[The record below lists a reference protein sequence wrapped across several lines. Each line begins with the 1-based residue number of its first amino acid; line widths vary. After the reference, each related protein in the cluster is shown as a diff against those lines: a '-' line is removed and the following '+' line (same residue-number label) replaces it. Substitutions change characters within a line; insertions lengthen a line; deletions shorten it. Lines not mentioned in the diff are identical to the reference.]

1 MSSTAFFVDNLY
13 TRNIY
18 PPSGTDVTIN
28 GNATITGNLTIT
40 NYIVTE
46 FSTLDHV
53 LLLGTNT
60 QIQENGTRYLADDDF
75 VDYGLAFNSYNS
87 GSGVY
92 LVDGFLAT
100 GDYSQSIGVKGTTP
114 NTLDFR
120 VPNGSGT
127 GVGIR
132 LANRGITNFSIVYSD
147 TTVSSI
153 AGINQ
158 YVIHQSLYGS
168 STFVFPIITR
178 PTDFKPVLVY
188 QSAPV
193 QSRNIQMG
201 DLDPANTAMSIST
214 GVVTITW
221 SPTSRPVSLTYDLS
235 GGSITI
241 TDIAWASE
249 TPPNGTRISFIFT
262 GNGTN
267 TATINPDLI
276 SQTIYTQSTA
286 TITPSSGSPEIAE
299 FIVISGNLYG
309 IGGLTKY

>member
-13 TRNIY
+13 TKNIY

-28 GNATITGNLTIT
+28 GNATVTGNLTVA

-53 LLLGTNT
+53 LLLGTDN
-60 QIQENGTRYLADDDF
+60 QIQKNGTRYLADDDF
-75 VDYGLAFNSYNS
+75 VNYGLAYNSYLS
-87 GSGVY
+87 GSVY

-100 GDYSQSIGVKGTTP
+100 GDYSQSIGTKGTTP
-114 NTLDFR
+114 DTLDFR

-132 LANRGITNFSIVYSD
+132 LANRGSTNFSIVYSD
-147 TTVSSI
+147 TTVNSI

-178 PTDFKPVLVY
+178 PTDFKPVLVH
-188 QSAPV
+188 QSTPV
-193 QSRNIQMG
+193 ESRNIQIG
-201 DLDPANTAMSIST
+201 DLDPANTTMSISS
-214 GVVTITW
+214 GIVTITW

-235 GGSITI
+235 SGSITI
-241 TDIAWASE
+241 VNIVWGSDI
-249 TPPNGTRISFIFT
+249 PPNGTKISFIFT

-267 TATINPDLI
+267 TATINPNLI

-286 TITPSSGSPEIAE
+286 TITPSSGSPEIVE